1 MFAHGNPTHLA
12 SHPCPLFPYLLL
24 LLLAGKDLYPT
35 LQNTLPRDKRRHRPT
50 DVVRLQRAAGWGTS
64 LKTTRP
70 GTERVLPTL
79 GASPGRGALGH
90 RVCQWHEW
98 LCEHHAVTA
107 RISPVKVLCDR
118 GHANG
123 RRLLWSSPVVQS
135 HLSGPSPGAPWL
147 TLWPS
152 GSLQAGRPRCPSRRS
167 WKRQGFCPGAP
178 QGARSCQRLAVGLR
192 ASGSERE

>member
-1 MFAHGNPTHLA
+1 MSPVPVSAPA
-12 SHPCPLFPYLLL
+12 SSGRKGPVPHSPEHPP
-24 LLLAGKDLYPT
+24 
-35 LQNTLPRDKRRHRPT
+35 PRQKKTQT
-50 DVVRLQRAAGWGTS
+50 DRCCAFAAGGGVGDQP
-64 LKTTRP
+64 KNNPP

-98 LCEHHAVTA
+98 LCERHAVTA

-152 GSLQAGRPRCPSRRS
+152 GSLQAGRPHCPSRRS

>member
-1 MFAHGNPTHLA
+1 MNFYQGIQLQASLISRTTLPTTRL
-12 SHPCPLFPYLLL
+12 PCPLFPYLLL

-98 LCEHHAVTA
+98 LASVSIMQSQLGSHRLRSCVTEVTLTGAV
-107 RISPVKVLCDR
+107 C
-118 GHANG
+118 
-123 RRLLWSSPVVQS
+123 
-135 HLSGPSPGAPWL
+135 SGPPPWSKA
-147 TLWPS
+147 T
-152 GSLQAGRPRCPSRRS
+152 SRVL
-167 WKRQGFCPGAP
+167 
-178 QGARSCQRLAVGLR
+178 RLELHG
-192 ASGSERE
+192 